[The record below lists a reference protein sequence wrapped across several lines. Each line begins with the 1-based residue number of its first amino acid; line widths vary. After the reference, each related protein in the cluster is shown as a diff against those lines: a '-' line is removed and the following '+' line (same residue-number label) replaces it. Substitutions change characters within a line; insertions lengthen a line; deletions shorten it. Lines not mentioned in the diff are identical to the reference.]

1 MGFDIFINKFLEA
14 GDMNKQ
20 IVVLGAGS
28 DTKYFNLKVN
38 KKIFITIIYIYI
50 IK

>member
-1 MGFDIFINKFLEA
+1 MGFEIFINKFLEA
-14 GDMNKQ
+14 GDMKKQ

-38 KKIFITIIYIYI
+38 YFNKLFKIYNYY
-50 IK
+50 